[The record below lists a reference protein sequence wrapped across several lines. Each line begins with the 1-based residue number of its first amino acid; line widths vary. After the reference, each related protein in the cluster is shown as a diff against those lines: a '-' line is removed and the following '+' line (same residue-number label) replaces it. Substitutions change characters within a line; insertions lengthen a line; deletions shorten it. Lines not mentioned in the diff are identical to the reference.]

1 MLLFQILHLLF
12 RCRKQILRICGIRIF
27 MRKERF
33 LMRQTLTA
41 LLLALTL
48 ALCLTGC
55 TRKDNSSSGTAD
67 NGTTNNGTTNGTNEG
82 TTNNGTMNGGTN
94 SGDGSTGN
102 GTDSSARSH
111 YGTYARP
118 GSNGADGSD
127 SYDLLPG
134 RSYEQMLRDGR
145 VHDSDGFLTDGE
157 NSVTEW

>member
-1 MLLFQILHLLF
+1 
-12 RCRKQILRICGIRIF
+12 
-27 MRKERF
+27 
-33 LMRQTLTA
+33 MRQTLTA

-48 ALCLTGC
+48 VLCLTGC

-82 TTNNGTMNGGTN
+82 TTNTGTMNGGTN

-111 YGTYARP
+111 YDTYARP
-118 GSNGADGSD
+118 GSNGATGSD
-127 SYDLLPG
+127 SYDMLPG

>member
-1 MLLFQILHLLF
+1 
-12 RCRKQILRICGIRIF
+12 
-27 MRKERF
+27 
-33 LMRQTLTA
+33 MRQTLTA

-55 TRKDNSSSGTAD
+55 TRKDNGSTDLPD
-67 NGTTNNGTTNGTNEG
+67 NSTDNHGTTNHNDTV
-82 TTNNGTMNGGTN
+82 NGGTN

-111 YGTYARP
+111 YDTYARP

-127 SYDLLPG
+127 SYDMLPG